1 MKKLKIFLLT
11 LLMVITL
18 LPVNTIAEGET
29 LAPDNPDD
37 SLFVDKNLGELIYFS
52 SAATGSTGI
61 ISSNASLIPRREGEP
76 EQLDLCVYPIDGF
89 IKILHIDT
97 TPDKTTLIVQGKNGD
112 YNWSFSKTFTEKVED
127 KDNVTIKKSEII
139 EELKKI
145 EELKNIKD
153 IDLSKCKI
161 WLEKGQGDTIDAVLA
176 ETHYSTID
184 SVAIDIATP
193 VVNEKPASSATH
205 NITSNTNI
213 DIKWSPDVN
222 NDKFGY
228 YTEYTVSVTLSPVD
242 FNSYVF
248 AASPTATVNGEIAN
262 VERIFGSNSI
272 KVTYTFPYTKDK
284 LISAANPNSIN
295 VPNDTSLE
303 DIVKLLPEQVSVETA
318 GKSVSSLDVKWV
330 VDQDIDYDPANK
342 ESQDITILG
351 TVELPEDNSIL
362 PINNDGPAVV
372 SIKVTINAAEVV
384 PPATPEPTST
394 PAPTVVT
401 TTTDDGYVVPNTGV
415 K

>member
-11 LLMVITL
+11 LLMVITI
-18 LPVNTIAEGET
+18 LPINTIAEGET

-161 WLEKGQGDTIDAVLA
+161 WLEKGQGANIGAVLA
-176 ETHYSTID
+176 ETHYTTID

-205 NITSNTNI
+205 NITI
-213 DIKWSPDVN
+213 DTKLSDVTWSPDVN

-228 YTEYTVSVTLSPVD
+228 YTKYKVSVTLSPVD

-295 VPNDTSLE
+295 VPNGTSLE

-318 GKSVSSLDVKWV
+318 GKSVSSLDVKWI

-362 PINNDGPAVV
+362 PINNDGPAMV
-372 SIKVTINAAEVV
+372 SVDINVSAFEIV
-384 PPATPEPTST
+384 PT
-394 PAPTVVT
+394 PAPETGNGNST
-401 TTTDDGYVVPNTGV
+401 GGNNTLIIPDTAC